1 VDCKRGRGCG
11 GSSVFMNNK
20 LHLNSFHSGLLIV
33 LLSFLVS
40 ACGDNSS
47 EETDGVLVPDHIG
60 KARVFYHQG
69 DYSSAAEMYH
79 KALELDPDNADTY
92 LQLGIIYD
100 DNLKDEEQAVY
111 YYNQFLIREPDSDKA
126 KRVRGWIEKSTEMIE
141 EGNGHEESE
150 SIPSESSPPEPIRPV
165 VPLLPTPA
173 EITPPDSVAEIAPKE
188 IDEAGHRYTVK
199 PGDTLAGIAEKFY
212 ADRTAWKRIYQANRD
227 KLANP
232 NALKVGQKLI
242 IPGGRQRAV
251 IEL

>member
-1 VDCKRGRGCG
+1 MKKKCHIK
-11 GSSVFMNNK
+11 VFRNC
-20 LHLNSFHSGLLIV
+20 LLIGLLS
-33 LLSFLVS
+33 LLVF
-40 ACGDNSS
+40 ACGDDPA
-47 EETDGVLVPDHIG
+47 EEADGVLVPDHIG

-69 DYSSAAEMYH
+69 DYRSAAEMYH

-126 KRVRGWIEKSTEMIE
+126 KRVRGWVEKSTEMIE

-150 SIPSESSPPEPIRPV
+150 PIPARSSRPGPIRPS

-173 EITPPDSVAEIAPKE
+173 EVAPPDSAPEATPEELASAET
-188 IDEAGHRYTVK
+188 RYTVK
-199 PGDTLAGIAEKFY
+199 SGDTLAGIAKKFY
-212 ADRTAWKRIYQANRD
+212 GDLTAWKRIYQANRD

-232 NALKVGQKLI
+232 NALKVGQELT

-251 IEL
+251 IDI